1 MREPRKCWRLLPVC
15 TARGAS
21 NMALDQA
28 LLESAADEGFPP
40 TLRFYRWSPP
50 TISIGRFQS
59 LDDLDLDACA
69 REGIEVARR
78 PTGGKCILHLDD
90 FTYSITLPRGFT
102 IPDGVVEAYTM
113 ICRGILAAFE
123 ELGVGAVI
131 QSHEAEDYRGVKGAC
146 FSATTHADLEVAGRK
161 LCGSAQVR
169 RNGCMLQHGSI
180 HLEDHSITL
189 FSMLRFD
196 HEEQRACA
204 LESYRMRCI
213 TLSDSGSTSSWEEV
227 AASFVKGFRRS
238 FRVEIEE
245 GGLSRQEKRRWHE
258 LVLFHASP
266 AWLENAR
273 LDALPPE
280 RAD

>member
-1 MREPRKCWRLLPVC
+1 MKAARESWRLLPVC
-15 TARGAS
+15 TASGAS

-28 LLESAADEGFPP
+28 MLESAADAGFPP

-50 TISIGRFQS
+50 AISIGRFQS
-59 LDDLDLDACA
+59 LDDLDLEACA
-69 REGIEVARR
+69 NEGIEVTRR

-90 FTYSITLPRGFT
+90 FTYSITLPRGST

-113 ICRGILAAFE
+113 ICRGILAALE
-123 ELGVGAVI
+123 ELGLTAAI
-131 QSHEAEDYRGVKGAC
+131 QSHEADDYRGVKGAC

-169 RNGCMLQHGSI
+169 RNGCILQHGSI
-180 HLEDHSITL
+180 HLEDHSGTL
-189 FSMLRFD
+189 FGMLRFD
-196 HEEQRACA
+196 SDEERACA

-213 TLSDSGSTSSWEEV
+213 TLRDSGSTSTWEEV
-227 AASFVKGFRRS
+227 AASFVKGFRKS

-245 GGLSRQEKRRWHE
+245 CGPSSKEEIRWLE
-258 LVLFHASP
+258 LALLYASP

-273 LDALPPE
+273 SDALPP
-280 RAD
+280 